1 MNGMK
6 GIRLFSAAAI
16 LLGGALGAVAQD
28 VGVEPHPVAQAAAD
42 AIRDLA
48 GADGAFIAAG
58 LLKEG
63 ALKGDLAAIFQF
75 PTDRIVV
82 VELTGKEILEAL
94 ERSVSSYPSS
104 SKSFLQVSGFVVTFS
119 ASAPPERRVLE
130 VLVDGRK
137 LDPGAT
143 YQIAMPESLARGA
156 LGYFR
161 IWNASKIKR
170 TLGNTLEQALS
181 GKTGEV
187 RESRYVVK

>member
-1 MNGMK
+1 M
-6 GIRLFSAAAI
+6 RVLRVLLAASV
-16 LLGGALGAVAQD
+16 LYGGAIGAQGQD
-28 VGVEPHPVAQAAAD
+28 VGSEPHPVAQAAAD

-48 GADGAFIAAG
+48 GTDGALVAAG

-63 ALKGDLAAIFQF
+63 TLKGDLASIFQF

-104 SKSFLQVSGFVVTFS
+104 SKSFLQLSGFVVTFS
-119 ASAPPERRVLE
+119 GSAAPESRILDVQA
-130 VLVDGRK
+130 DGRR

-143 YQIAMPESLARGA
+143 YSIAMPESLARGA

-170 TLGNTLEQALS
+170 TLGTTVEQALS

-187 RESRYVVK
+187 RESRYIVK